1 MIYLSSFISL
11 RWHNHITGRPGTKT
25 KEYNKAIRKLFVLQL
40 SVKWNRRSGDAYLC
54 CWRHDMGLFST
65 CLVLCEENPL
75 NKWSVMRSFDLFF
88 AVSPSKLLSKPSI
101 CRWRRDTQVT
111 SLWWH
116 RNSVK
121 QDILFLTKNR
131 NNQLKSSV
139 LTCRPRLLFQRWW
152 ERCLIE
158 CYLQNIQC
166 QRYCYDQITT
176 SKRTVYWC
184 LVINHD
190 NYSGPIIANQC
201 LVTTGAFWKYGST
214 NVNKTFRDHLG
225 VVQNNNWLIFV

>member
-11 RWHNHITGRPGTKT
+11 RWHNHITGRPGTKI

-88 AVSPSKLLSKPSI
+88 AVSPSKLLSKQSI

-121 QDILFLTKNR
+121 QGILFWRKTVIISWKAVCWHADQDYYFNADEKGVSLN
-131 NNQLKSSV
+131 V
-139 LTCRPRLLFQRWW
+139 ICR
-152 ERCLIE
+152 I
-158 CYLQNIQC
+158 Y
-166 QRYCYDQITT
+166 
-176 SKRTVYWC
+176 
-184 LVINHD
+184 
-190 NYSGPIIANQC
+190 
-201 LVTTGAFWKYGST
+201 
-214 NVNKTFRDHLG
+214 NVSDIVMIK
-225 VVQNNNWLIFV
+225 